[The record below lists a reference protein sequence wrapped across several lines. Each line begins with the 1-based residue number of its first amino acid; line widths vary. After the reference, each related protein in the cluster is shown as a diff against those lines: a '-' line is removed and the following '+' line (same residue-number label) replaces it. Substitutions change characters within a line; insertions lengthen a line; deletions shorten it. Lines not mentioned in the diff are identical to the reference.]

1 MNKKQFFAAA
11 AACVLASGA
20 YAQADSS
27 SHNPAVKDASAHTTA
42 AAAKGRN
49 SFTES
54 QAQGRIAKAGYTAV
68 SKLTKNE
75 NGVWQG
81 TAMKGGAKV
90 NVGLDYK
97 GNVTVR

>member
-1 MNKKQFFAAA
+1 MKKQFIAAA

-20 YAQADSS
+20 YAQADTT
-27 SHNPAVKDASAHTTA
+27 SHNPVVKDATAHTTA

-49 SFTES
+49 SFTKS
-54 QAQGRIAKAGYTAV
+54 QAQGRIAKAGYSNV
-68 SKLTKNE
+68 SKLAKNE

-81 TAMKGGAKV
+81 SAMKDGAKV